1 MKKTK
6 LFLFAAIT
14 LMGFAAN
21 AQTTINVESDNVIST
36 KQLLEVQSITFNDG
50 DLNLN
55 LSTGEVLTYALEAV
69 QKVYFGT
76 ISSIDNELTLEENST
91 LIYPNPSSGNE
102 TLNLVFKSVNQS
114 PVSLSIFGLDGTIR
128 NQFVFTPNDVDL
140 FSFQLNNIQTGMYIA
155 VIQQG
160 DLVKAVKLM
169 IN

>member
-6 LFLFAAIT
+6 LFLFAAIS

-21 AQTTINVESDNVIST
+21 AQTTINVEADNVVST
-36 KQLLEVQSITFNDG
+36 KQLLEVQSITFVDG

-55 LSTGEVLTYALEAV
+55 LSTGEVLSYALEEV

-91 LIYPNPSSGNE
+91 LIYPNPASANE
-102 TLNLVFKSVNQS
+102 TLNLVFKSALDSQ
-114 PVSLSIFGLDGTIR
+114 VSLSIFGMDGAIR
-128 NQFVFTPNDVDL
+128 NQFVFAPNDVDL

-155 VIQQG
+155 VIKQG
-160 DLVKAVKLM
+160 NLVKAVKLM

>member
-1 MKKTK
+1 
-6 LFLFAAIT
+6 
-14 LMGFAAN
+14 MGFAAN
-21 AQTTINVESDNVIST
+21 AQTTINVEANSVIST
-36 KQLLEVQSITFNDG
+36 KQLLEVQSITFLDG

-55 LSTGEVLTYALEAV
+55 LSTGEVLTYALEEV

-76 ISSIDNELTLEENST
+76 ISSIDNELTLEDNST
-91 LIYPNPSSGNE
+91 LIYPNPASANE
-102 TLNLVFKSVNQS
+102 TLNLVFESGNQS
-114 PVSLSIFGLDGTIR
+114 PVSLSIFGLDGGIK
-128 NQFVFTPNDVDL
+128 NQFVFAPNDVDL

>member
-14 LMGFAAN
+14 LMGFATN
-21 AQTTINVESDNVIST
+21 AQTTINVEADNVVST
-36 KQLLEVQSITFNDG
+36 KQLLEVQSITFLDG

-76 ISSIDNELTLEENST
+76 ISSIDNELSLEENST
-91 LIYPNPSSGNE
+91 LIYPNPASGNE
-102 TLNLVFKSVNQS
+102 TLNLVFKSALDS
-114 PVSLSIFGLDGTIR
+114 PVSLSIFGLDGVVR
-128 NQFVFTPNDVDL
+128 NQFVFIPNDVDL